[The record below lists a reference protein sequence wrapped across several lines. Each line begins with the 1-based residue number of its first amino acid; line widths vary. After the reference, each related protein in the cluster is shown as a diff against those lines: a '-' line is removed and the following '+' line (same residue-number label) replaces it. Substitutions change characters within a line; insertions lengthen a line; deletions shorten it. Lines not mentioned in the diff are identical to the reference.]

1 MRMSR
6 TRALSPHDRM
16 VLAVLLEAD
25 GQWSHGYELA
35 RLADVRSGTLYPL
48 LIRLEAQGYLEAEW
62 QQPAEGARPP
72 RHAYRLT
79 ASGVQLAR
87 ANPPGQ
93 AAPSAGRC
101 REVTI

>member
-1 MRMSR
+1 
-6 TRALSPHDRM
+6 M
-16 VLAVLLEAD
+16 VLFILLHAGEE
-25 GQWSHGYELA
+25 WSHGYELA
-35 RLADVRSGTLYPL
+35 QLADVKSGTLYPL

-62 QQPAEGARPP
+62 QQPPEGGRPP

-93 AAPSAGRC
+93 TATSALRL
-101 REVTI
+101 REAII